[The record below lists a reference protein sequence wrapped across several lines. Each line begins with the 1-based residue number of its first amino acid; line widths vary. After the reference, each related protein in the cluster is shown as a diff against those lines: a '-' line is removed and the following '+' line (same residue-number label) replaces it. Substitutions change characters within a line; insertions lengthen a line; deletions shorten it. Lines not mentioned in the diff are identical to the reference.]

1 MREVREYEEERKRRG
16 RGAEG
21 PGIYTSGS
29 GSEVIW
35 RVGACAGS
43 PQKIRKFWIRPVRAR
58 DHSLSIL
65 C

>member
-1 MREVREYEEERKRRG
+1 MREVREYEEEKKRRG

-35 RVGACAGS
+35 RVGALRWITAEDQRILDQASQSAGS
-43 PQKIRKFWIRPVRAR
+43 LA
-58 DHSLSIL
+58 
-65 C
+65 